1 VLIPENT
8 VTTSKNKNKN
18 KKNNNMPQSIL
29 PKRKGTAMSNKL
41 RNVTRSEWYWPGVP
55 NDFEEENAD
64 DNKNHSNNSFASKRK
79 ALDVDQTFTFDN
91 ITTTGDGNDNHG
103 DTGNEDGKD
112 SVTDTNNSSS
122 IENNTTEHV
131 VDDTNNHLPQEP
143 QIHHHKQQQ
152 QPRKFQPRSR
162 RKRQKVSSA
171 ENFDQDRAMKSL
183 KALNK
188 LDSMRTTTDEHGGAS
203 NSGTAAVPAAAAA
216 AAENHDHNMQRHDE
230 QSKETPTTTVDD
242 PVTTETQPR
251 GTRNEGR
258 SAMMDYVPTSAM
270 TLLVSKI
277 LQSQIPELNQ
287 VVSGIRD
294 SLLKMVTPNYQ
305 VQNGNNTKDVDRQ
318 SSSNFKDTK
327 QSATTTATTKVNDLL
342 QKNQEL
348 LERLNSTMEVEDM
361 KRKEFWYNIKG
372 TQERNVKLETALSE
386 SNRLNG
392 RLTDLLKKKDE
403 ELKALR
409 DDHNAST
416 ASLQSRC
423 DEQARRLNRQ
433 DKIIS
438 LREEELIKLR
448 AEISALQESARKE
461 KRNDENSSDKRI
473 IAMDTNKSNDS
484 FVKAAF
490 KAVRNESTTRRL
502 NGRISFASA
511 SGRRGGDRDDCSR
524 SLASVFTVS
533 GSNDSNGRP
542 PTKSYLS
549 RQLQKP
555 SASNGTTTAA
565 TAKPTFTITVP
576 GPPAEQSSTSLPP
589 SILIDSP

>member
-8 VTTSKNKNKN
+8 VTTSKNKN

-55 NDFEEENAD
+55 NDLEEENAD
-64 DNKNHSNNSFASKRK
+64 DNNNHSNNSFASKRK

-91 ITTTGDGNDNHG
+91 TTTTTTGDGNDNHG

-112 SVTDTNNSSS
+112 LVTDTNNSSS

-131 VDDTNNHLPQEP
+131 ADDTNNHLPQEP
-143 QIHHHKQQQ
+143 QIHHHKQQQQQQQ

-171 ENFDQDRAMKSL
+171 ENFNQDRAMKSL

-203 NSGTAAVPAAAAA
+203 NNGTAAVPAA
-216 AAENHDHNMQRHDE
+216 EDHYHNMQRHDE
-230 QSKETPTTTVDD
+230 QSKETPTTTADD

-251 GTRNEGR
+251 ETRNEAR

-270 TLLVSKI
+270 TLLVNKI

-327 QSATTTATTKVNDLL
+327 QSATATATTKVNDLL

-348 LERLNSTMEVEDM
+348 LERINSTMEVEDM
-361 KRKEFWYNIKG
+361 KRKEFWDDIKG

-409 DDHNAST
+409 DTHNAST

-448 AEISALQESARKE
+448 AEISTLQESARKE
-461 KRNDENSSDKRI
+461 KRNDENSSHKRI

-542 PTKSYLS
+542 RAKSYLS
-549 RQLQKP
+549 QKP
-555 SASNGTTTAA
+555 SVSNGTTA

-576 GPPAEQSSTSLPP
+576 GPPAEQSSTSVPP